1 MPENDNLTRCLQLLS
16 QNKQKL
22 CEEYGLNSIAL
33 FGSLARG
40 DATRSSDVDIL
51 IEFKEGAATFD
62 NYFGLRLHLVKL
74 LRRKKIDLV
83 IKNSLRERLKPIIE
97 DEAIYV

>member
-1 MPENDNLTRCLQLLS
+1 MPETDTLSRYLRLLS

-22 CEEYGLNSIAL
+22 CEEYGLNSIAI

-40 DATRSSDVDIL
+40 DATRISDVDIL
-51 IEFKEGAATFD
+51 IEFKDGSATFD
-62 NYFGLRLHLVKL
+62 NYFGLRIRLEKL

-83 IKNSLRERLKPIIE
+83 IKNSLRDRLRPIIE
-97 DEAIYV
+97 NEAIYV